1 MKNLLVVLIALVAFA
16 CSTSE
21 KKTSEKNTS
30 KAEIAEATISIGG
43 LHCENCVASVEKG
56 INSLEGIKNVVVTLE
71 DSTAVVKYDKSS
83 VDIEEIEKMV
93 VKRGYTVKSTQ

>member
-1 MKNLLVVLIALVAFA
+1 MKNLLVVLIAVVAFA
-16 CSTSE
+16 CSTGE
-21 KKTSEKNTS
+21 KKTSENNTS